1 MEVTREVR
9 GLVLLAVVLMIS
21 PCSVDG
27 MDGFE
32 RDNGVPGW
40 SNASSSNMVSSEN
53 HAFIDNVQEKGTN
66 FSQEIFV
73 QSNGNVHSGGKG
85 GDTGGGGGGGGGN
98 GGGGSG
104 NSNGRGKGKP
114 HWKRKGRGNG
124 GGGGGGDGNGG
135 GGGGGSGGGGGGG
148 NGNGHGQGWG
158 GGNGGGGGGGE
169 EAGVGEVAT
178 RVDAGFGDVVGQKN
192 HLEGGLV
199 LPY

>member
-1 MEVTREVR
+1 PALARGKWIAWGHIVIQGIVSSLCPTFAAFLKVLFGIGNFKFVRVGTVPSCSFACFTITIKEYIKGLEGVNSCILKLRPRMEVTREVR

-85 GDTGGGGGGGGGN
+85 EDTGGGGGGGGGN

-104 NSNGRGKGKP
+104 NSN
-114 HWKRKGRGNG
+114 
-124 GGGGGGDGNGG
+124 
-135 GGGGGSGGGGGGG
+135 
-148 NGNGHGQGWG
+148 
-158 GGNGGGGGGGE
+158 
-169 EAGVGEVAT
+169 
-178 RVDAGFGDVVGQKN
+178 
-192 HLEGGLV
+192 
-199 LPY
+199 